1 MTIEKLI
8 KNGMDKIYEIDVK
21 AGAMDA
27 DFSPANH
34 LLTKEENKKVWDYL
48 AKMYVMNALFIAKS
62 NKIPMNMWELVFTVD
77 NFYLAWE
84 KFLSD
89 IERVAKGCLKAP
101 GLERIINNSG
111 ISVETFLKFLD

>member
-8 KNGMDKIYEIDVK
+8 ETGMNKIYKMDVE
-21 AGAMDA
+21 AGAMGA
-27 DFSPANH
+27 DYSPNNH
-34 LLTKEENKKVWDYL
+34 LLSAEENKEVWNYL
-48 AKMYVMNALFIAKS
+48 SKMYVMNALFIAKE
-62 NKIPMNMWELVFTVD
+62 NKIPMNKLELVFTVD
-77 NFYLAWE
+77 NFYLGWE

-89 IERVAKGCLKAP
+89 IDRVAKGCLKAP